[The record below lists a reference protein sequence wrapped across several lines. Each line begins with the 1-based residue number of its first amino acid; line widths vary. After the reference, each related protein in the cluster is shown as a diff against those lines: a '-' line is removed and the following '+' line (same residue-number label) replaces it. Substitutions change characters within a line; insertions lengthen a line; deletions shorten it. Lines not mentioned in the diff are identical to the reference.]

1 MLEKQGRPNRL
12 YLAFLS
18 ARAQCIAW
26 QPLLDQSCQFWLTCA
41 VVLFVAPTSSNIFH
55 RAYNMGKSAPSVVV
69 AKKGKMRLVQKRPAI
84 MKSSLWKNLA
94 YTRDKNG
101 VQPRGQRKDQIKWKR
116 TLPELIKA
124 SDSHIIRILI
134 ADKLLPKWEG
144 KTCPFCCQGTLS
156 KLKVEGRS
164 GQLKH
169 RCGRKACQLW
179 MNPHHLHPLFTEG
192 QGLQSQPLQS
202 QAALLLLKLHRVP
215 QSIIHMLLN
224 VNHKAIEDV
233 ERKLC
238 KLRQEHVESK
248 EKAIQFGNGK
258 SWVDVEADEATFDK
272 RDISNCLEFKHL
284 IKSPNATIMW
294 EQWAGIVQR
303 GRPETLILYKLQ
315 PKITVKRAPGPGAI
329 RRIEWKGLAA
339 KWLLN
344 RKVVLHT
351 DSAKSYKLKVSGV
364 LHDRVVHCKKRVKIQ
379 GKWTWRAPHYV
390 RIVKHKLP
398 GGKGKTLNVKSGTQI
413 IDRCWRFLKERVRVN
428 QHTKCGSALLRAKLR
443 SAQYEYW
450 HRTDDLWVAT
460 GHLCQDSMKKFM
472 S

>member
-1 MLEKQGRPNRL
+1 
-12 YLAFLS
+12 
-18 ARAQCIAW
+18 
-26 QPLLDQSCQFWLTCA
+26 
-41 VVLFVAPTSSNIFH
+41 
-55 RAYNMGKSAPSVVV
+55 MGKSAPSVVV

-134 ADKLLPKWEG
+134 ADKLLPKSVARE
-144 KTCPFCCQGTLS
+144 PF
-156 KLKVEGRS
+156 RS
-164 GQLKH
+164 SRWKDA
-169 RCGRKACQLW
+169 ACQLW

-192 QGLQSQPLQS
+192 QGLQSQLLQS

-284 IKSPNATIMW
+284 IQSPNATIMW

-339 KWLLN
+339 KWLMN

-351 DSAKSYKLKVSGV
+351 DSAKSYKLKVFGV
-364 LHDRVVHCKKRVKIQ
+364 LHDRVVHCKNRVKIQ

-390 RIVKHKLP
+390 RIVKHTLP

>member
-134 ADKLLPKWEG
+134 ADKLLPKCEG

-179 MNPHHLHPLFTEG
+179 MNPASPTPSFHRRARSPITT
-192 QGLQSQPLQS
+192 STVPSRSAAS
-202 QAALLLLKLHRVP
+202 QAP
-215 QSIIHMLLN
+215 QS
-224 VNHKAIEDV
+224 
-233 ERKLC
+233 
-238 KLRQEHVESK
+238 
-248 EKAIQFGNGK
+248 
-258 SWVDVEADEATFDK
+258 
-272 RDISNCLEFKHL
+272 
-284 IKSPNATIMW
+284 
-294 EQWAGIVQR
+294 
-303 GRPETLILYKLQ
+303 
-315 PKITVKRAPGPGAI
+315 
-329 RRIEWKGLAA
+329 
-339 KWLLN
+339 
-344 RKVVLHT
+344 
-351 DSAKSYKLKVSGV
+351 SAKHY
-364 LHDRVVHCKKRVKIQ
+364 
-379 GKWTWRAPHYV
+379 PHA
-390 RIVKHKLP
+390 L
-398 GGKGKTLNVKSGTQI
+398 
-413 IDRCWRFLKERVRVN
+413 EREP
-428 QHTKCGSALLRAKLR
+428 QSH
-443 SAQYEYW
+443 
-450 HRTDDLWVAT
+450 
-460 GHLCQDSMKKFM
+460 
-472 S
+472 